1 LPTTFTALPNAM
13 NGVSVKIGG
22 NTAPLYYVSPSQ
34 INAQVP
40 FETTVGNQ
48 SIVVTTAG
56 GTSTVSATVAAT
68 APSIFI
74 FDVPNSIGTVVKGAD
89 FSLITGNNKV
99 AVGDLVVIYST
110 GLGQTT
116 PALQTGVR
124 VVPPSST
131 SFNNTATATVT
142 VDGKSATVV
151 YSLASPTFV
160 GLYQTAFTVPAG
172 VSGAVPLVLS
182 VGGVASNS
190 VNLNV
195 Q

>member
-1 LPTTFTALPNAM
+1 
-13 NGVSVKIGG
+13 
-22 NTAPLYYVSPSQ
+22 
-34 INAQVP
+34 
-40 FETTVGNQ
+40 
-48 SIVVTTAG
+48 
-56 GTSTVSATVAAT
+56 VAAT

-74 FDVPNSIGTVVKGAD
+74 VDVPNNLGTVVKGAD

-99 AVGDLVVIYST
+99 KVGDLVVIYST

-116 PALQTGVR
+116 PAVQTGVL
-124 VVPPSST
+124 VVPPSGT

-142 VDGKSATVV
+142 VDSKSATVV
-151 YSLASPTFV
+151 YSLASPNFV

-182 VGGVASNS
+182 VGGVAANT